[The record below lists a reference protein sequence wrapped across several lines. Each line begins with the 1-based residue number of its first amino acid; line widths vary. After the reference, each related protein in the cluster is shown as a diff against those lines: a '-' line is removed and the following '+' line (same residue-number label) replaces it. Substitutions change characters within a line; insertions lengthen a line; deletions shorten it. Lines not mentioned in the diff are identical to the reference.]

1 MTVRTAD
8 AQPPPAKWRNY
19 KLESLSFSSE
29 HFSPADRATLA
40 RETYAMIGNIDI
52 TDVSGE
58 SFKSRMDAVVIQGSS
73 VAMIANSACTVQR
86 SHRHI
91 ANGNDDWVFVMV
103 VEGRASIQLAGRD
116 EIECDSGEA
125 YLIRNDI
132 PGRFFMS
139 DVRHVQVA
147 VPDAVIAPRLVNAD
161 RMLSRRLDDS
171 TTPELG
177 YLADYGRMLTGL
189 KTPLS
194 AEAENRIATHL
205 GDLLVLAL
213 RGKRDEIELAKMR
226 GLRAARLR
234 GVLGDLATHACNGD
248 MNIDMTARR
257 LRISPRYIRKLLADI
272 GTTFSEEVQNARL
285 TRAHDLL
292 TKSTHDHM
300 SIGDIAYSVGFN
312 DLSYFNRVFRRRFG
326 ATPSEIRHR

>member
-1 MTVRTAD
+1 METLR
-8 AQPPPAKWRNY
+8 
-19 KLESLSFSSE
+19 FSSE
-29 HFSPADRATLA
+29 HFSPADRVTLA
-40 RETYAMIGNIDI
+40 RETYAMIANIDI

-58 SFKSRMDAVVIQGSS
+58 SFRSQMDAVAIQGTR
-73 VAMIANSACTVQR
+73 VATIANSACTVQR
-86 SHRHI
+86 SHRHVT
-91 ANGNDDWVFVMV
+91 NGTDDWVFVMV
-103 VEGRASIQLAGRD
+103 MEGRASIQLTGRD
-116 EIECDSGEA
+116 EIECSSGDA

-139 DVRHVQVA
+139 DVRHVHVA
-147 VPDAVIAPRLVNAD
+147 IPDAIIAPRLVNAD
-161 RMLSRRLDDS
+161 RMLARRLDGS

-177 YLADYGRMLTGL
+177 YLADYGRMLAGL
-189 KTPLS
+189 NTPLS
-194 AEAENRIATHL
+194 AEAEKQIAAHL
-205 GDLLVLAL
+205 EDLLVLAL

-234 GVLGDLATHACNGD
+234 SVLGDLAAHACNGD
-248 MNIDMTARR
+248 INIDMTARR

-272 GTTFSEEVQNARL
+272 GTTFSEEVLNARL

-292 TKSTHDHM
+292 TKSKHDHM

>member
-1 MTVRTAD
+1 MELL
-8 AQPPPAKWRNY
+8 N
-19 KLESLSFSSE
+19 FSSE
-29 HFSPADRATLA
+29 HFSPADRATVA
-40 RETYAMIGNIDI
+40 RETYSMIANIDI

-58 SFKSRMDAVVIQGSS
+58 SFRSQMDAVSIQGIR
-73 VAMIANSACTVQR
+73 VATIANSACTVQR
-86 SHRHI
+86 NHRHVT
-91 ANGNDDWVFVMV
+91 NGNDDWVLVTI
-103 VEGRASIQLAGRD
+103 VEGAGSIQLTGHE
-116 EIECDSGEA
+116 EIECGTGDA

-139 DVRHVQVA
+139 DVRHVHVA

-161 RMLSRRLDDS
+161 RILARRLDGA
-171 TTPELG
+171 TMPELG
-177 YLADYGRMLTGL
+177 YLADYGRMLAGL
-189 KTPLS
+189 KAQLS
-194 AEAENRIATHL
+194 AEMEKQIAAHL
-205 GDLLVLAL
+205 EDLLVLAL
-213 RGKRDEIELAKMR
+213 RGKRDDIELATMR

-234 GVLGDLATHACNGD
+234 GVLGDIATHASNGD
-248 MNIDMTARR
+248 MNIDMTAQR

-272 GTTFSEEVQNARL
+272 GTTFSEEVLNARL

-300 SIGDIAYSVGFN
+300 SIGEIAYSVGFN